1 MNQFCRRIL
10 TGLTLLL
17 LLLPTKPAAQV
28 PAKLA
33 RELLTDQLSHEL
45 TVNLQRSL
53 AEQTFAPFLGEQL
66 AAFPSIHPQ
75 RFVRRGQTFLIL
87 PREDLRRQVD
97 FLTRSKVPVL
107 KAHAYTL
114 DLQHQF
120 TNRENFF
127 ELLALGYYNRH
138 FAVQTPNIL
147 GIIQKISS
155 LKNPTLEK
163 RFLKRLEN
171 LISYKAQVA
180 ENFYQLD
187 TRHDFRV
194 RYLNDIETVT
204 EENFQENKLVLSVER
219 RLRSST
225 ARTPFRYIR
234 GNSTFPVGKDKHLR
248 IYNYDG
254 PAEYIPHLYNYLV
267 TAGDKTELFLEINIP
282 EKSLYLYNYDKTIWL
297 RVTPHEYENPKQFH
311 VHIHKLV
318 LQDIKVNKREHYE
331 PVLINLSI
339 PLKAPDV
346 SLTADNL
353 YKAFILN
360 PFHYFKNNPRVHI
373 TVK

>member
-254 PAEYIPHLYNYLV
+254 PAEYIPPPLV
-267 TAGDKTELFLEINIP
+267 
-282 EKSLYLYNYDKTIWL
+282 
-297 RVTPHEYENPKQFH
+297 
-311 VHIHKLV
+311 
-318 LQDIKVNKREHYE
+318 
-331 PVLINLSI
+331 
-339 PLKAPDV
+339 
-346 SLTADNL
+346 
-353 YKAFILN
+353 
-360 PFHYFKNNPRVHI
+360 
-373 TVK
+373 